1 MSVWRLEHRLVGW
14 RALAFPLLTGLTMV
28 LVAVLTSLSG
38 GAKNQTAILTAG
50 LELGIPVAAAAL
62 IANLV
67 GSDPTRE
74 LQLSLPAS
82 YRTTVA
88 RRAALGIGWPILTCV
103 GASVALTAAGRWM
116 APATGLGGQL
126 TWLAPLAFLSALACV
141 LTVTMRSH
149 VAAVAVLGTLAV
161 AEATVHDLFT
171 SHSWL
176 HPIYLLAS
184 TTVTAHGYW
193 WANRVWLLSLSG
205 VMLFCTWTA
214 LARPERLLEDDS

>member
-1 MSVWRLEHRLVGW
+1 MSLWRLEHRLMGW

-28 LVAVLTSLSG
+28 VVALLTSLSG
-38 GAKNQTAILTAG
+38 GAKNETAILTAG

-62 IANLV
+62 TASLV

-82 YRTTVA
+82 YRTTLA
-88 RRAALGIGWPILTCV
+88 RRAALGTGWPILTCI
-103 GASVALTAAGRWM
+103 GASVALTAVGRWM

-126 TWLAPLAFLSALACV
+126 TWLAPLAFLTALACL
-141 LTVTMRSH
+141 LTVTIRSH

-161 AEATVHDLFT
+161 AEATVHNLFT

-176 HPIYLLAS
+176 HPIYGPAS
-184 TTVTAHGYW
+184 TTVAAHGYW
-193 WANRVWLLSLSG
+193 WSNRVWLMSLAG
-205 VMLFCTWTA
+205 VMLACAWML